1 MQEQYYKAMGVAQ
14 TAAALM
20 PDTWKLKNV
29 DIFPTFCYPVN
40 FQVGGT
46 A

>member
-1 MQEQYYKAMGVAQ
+1 MQEQSHKGMGGAQ

-20 PDTWKLKNV
+20 PDTWKHKNV